1 MVCFKGD
8 NYLILEREILREIC
22 GVCGTSLVRKF
33 VLDIWKS
40 IQDGRRL
47 LLLV

>member
-22 GVCGTSLVRKF
+22 GVCGTSLVGS
-33 VLDIWKS
+33 LC
-40 IQDGRRL
+40 
-47 LLLV
+47 